1 MGEIT
6 GKRTVYETPWF
17 QLESKEVDG
26 DDEAPFYA
34 LNLSDY
40 VGVFAI
46 HSDDRILLVKQYR
59 PAVERETLEFVAGHV
74 EHGETPKEAAM
85 RELREETGYRAATWT
100 ALGSS
105 WPDTGRLGN
114 RHWGFLAQDLEPLDN
129 YSPEEGVEPL
139 SLSPSAFLEAIQN
152 GQFAPSLHL
161 GLVTAAMARGLW
173 KLPN

>member
-1 MGEIT
+1 MGVIT
-6 GKRTVYETPWF
+6 GKHTVYETPWF

-105 WPDTGRLGN
+105 WLRILS
-114 RHWGFLAQDLEPLDN
+114 HWTTTHPKKGWNLFPFHPAHSWKRSRTD
-129 YSPEEGVEPL
+129 S
-139 SLSPSAFLEAIQN
+139 SLRAS
-152 GQFAPSLHL
+152 
-161 GLVTAAMARGLW
+161 TW
-173 KLPN
+173 D